1 MTGTGGLLGR
11 HLSAELAR
19 RGHCVCALDVRAIS
33 DPSDGVEAVT
43 GDARNADIAKLACED
58 VDAISE
64 TAPWYLQS
72 KRIAVGR

>member
-1 MTGTGGLLGR
+1 MTGAGGLLGR

-19 RGHCVCALDVRAIS
+19 CGHRVRALDVRTIS
-33 DPSDGVEAVT
+33 DPSDGIEAVT

-64 TAPWYLQS
+64 TAPWYLES
-72 KRIAVGR
+72 KGIAIGG